1 MNSSS
6 LSLRS
11 RPWTRSKMC
20 CLCGHV
26 MHPAVASSVT
36 KAWLGSIRSSKWT
49 PLTLSLRISASS
61 SGQSLPGSARTSAFQ
76 TNNEMLLYLIVTV
89 VVLEGVM
96 VVVGFM
102 SLYVSKS
109 ILQIK
114 QCLTKHHNVHI
125 HHTILLSN
133 VQLETKQWNWNV
145 RMKERQLH
153 WRLCFSV

>member
-11 RPWTRSKMC
+11 RGCGMLMRYS
-20 CLCGHV
+20 LCGHV
-26 MHPAVASSVT
+26 MHPEVASSVT
-36 KAWLGSIRSSKWT
+36 KAGLGSIRSSKWT
-49 PLTLSLRISASS
+49 PLTLSLWIWASS

-76 TNNEMLLYLIVTV
+76 TNNKMLLYLIVLV

-96 VVVGFM
+96 VVVGFK

-114 QCLTKHHNVHI
+114 QCLTKH

-153 WRLCFSV
+153 WWLCFSV